1 MTLNDNFV
9 VQRYFNVKGYNPKAR
24 KSVELYSLIRDV
36 AEKIQEDLKKRWAAT
51 SPTEA
56 EFREELY
63 MELLGSLSFERK
75 LKAILNN
82 GLIKR

>member
-1 MTLNDNFV
+1 VTDTE
-9 VQRYFNVKGYNPKAR
+9 AR
-24 KSVELYSLIRDV
+24 RAKELLDDEVLKSAIT
-36 AEKIQEDLKKRWAAT
+36 KIQEDLKKRWAAT